1 MVQGLMAFV
10 ATCLSDRASNCCAR
24 VSVGFLGGYNGCFV
38 GLYAVRMKFGPRKAV
53 EMPFIPAEWN
63 VIVLGHWNR
72 AILTPSGIA
81 KRLFGLDEGT
91 PIEVF
96 VAIDALAP
104 PQVKHGGT
112 IVMVGGDRLITVP
125 ETMDFHGL
133 EGAMTIARRAMENL
147 RETPVIAAGINLKY
161 SCKEPIEALQDITRN
176 SWWDDQLSDN
186 QYEILGR
193 ALSRVL
199 KWNEGQI
206 NFSVTEEA
214 DSSFQIQFNFHRGSS
229 NIDELIDWLGKPIA
243 DLEKEIARV
252 FSDCMKIKTEDIAYA
267 AADTTA

>member
-1 MVQGLMAFV
+1 MAFV
-10 ATCLSDRASNCCAR
+10 AACLLDRASNCCAR
-24 VSVGFLGGYNGCFV
+24 VSVGFSGDYNGCFV
-38 GLYAVRMKFGPRKAV
+38 CARSPFAGHPNFQKPSKGRG
-53 EMPFIPAEWN
+53 MPFTPAEWN
-63 VIVLGHWNR
+63 VIVLGRWNR

-81 KRLFGLDEGT
+81 KRLFGLEEGT

-125 ETMDFHGL
+125 ETLNFPGL

-147 RETPVIAAGINLKY
+147 RETPVIAAGINVKY
-161 SCKEPIEALQDITRN
+161 SCKEPLEALQNITRH

-193 ALSRVL
+193 ELSRVL

-214 DSSFQIQFNFHRGSS
+214 DSSFQVQFNFHRGSS
-229 NIDELIDWLGKPIA
+229 RIDELIDWLSKPIA
-243 DLEKEIARV
+243 DFEKEITRV
-252 FSDCMKIKTEDIAYA
+252 FSDCMQIKAEDTAYA
-267 AADTTA
+267 ATDTTT